1 MVPKA
6 GSKQFFLSH
15 AAEDAPIAA
24 VLRRL
29 IERCSLGL
37 ATVWF
42 SSDTA
47 PTGGVAPGSPWFDQ
61 LVNKI
66 DTSTAFLA
74 LITPTSA
81 ANLWLHYEAGC
92 AAIKKLP
99 IVPVVAGLSVNDV
112 RMPLSLY
119 NAYNLAQPE
128 TLKTFLMRLFDAH
141 GIPHHPDMLETPIQN
156 AVREINAA
164 LDAATAG
171 SPQDN
176 TNDTDRVLR
185 LIDRRFMDLF
195 DQLSNRE
202 LPRQPVFSVS
212 ARVTRD
218 GNTLDVVSVDV
229 SAQDSLGDLSNALY
243 FKIEKFV
250 QPFTYLVQWVVRDK
264 TLGVNLI
271 MREFLDHV
279 PANAVI
285 KPGHE
290 YEIVLLNRPY
300 DPRKLDR
307 DAFS

>member
-15 AAEDAPIAA
+15 AAEDARLAG

-29 IERCSLGL
+29 IEQCSLGL

-61 LVNKI
+61 LVTKI

-74 LITPTSA
+74 LVTPTSV

-92 AAIKKLP
+92 AAIKNLP

-119 NAYNLAQPE
+119 NAYNVAQPE
-128 TLKTFLMRLFDAH
+128 TLKTFLMRLFEAH
-141 GIPHHPDMLETPIQN
+141 GIPYHPDMLETPIQN
-156 AVREINAA
+156 TVREINAA
-164 LDAATAG
+164 LDAANAG
-171 SPQDN
+171 SAPDN

-185 LIDRRFMDLF
+185 LIDKRFMDLF

-202 LPRQPVFSVS
+202 VAELPVFSVS
-212 ARVTRD
+212 AIVTRA
-218 GNTLDVVSVDV
+218 GETLDVVSVDV
-229 SAQDSLGDLSNALY
+229 SSQDSLGDISNALY
-243 FKIEKFV
+243 FKVEKYV
-250 QPFTYLVQWVVRDK
+250 RPFTYLIEWVVRDK
-264 TLGVNLI
+264 TWGADLI
-271 MREFLDHV
+271 MGDFLDHV

-290 YEIVLLNRPY
+290 YEIVLLNRPFS
-300 DPRKLDR
+300 PWKLASR
-307 DAFS
+307 AKF